1 MGTNAAGLKAK
12 KDSVIENIQ
21 LFSPSVITI
30 QETKF
35 RKPGNLK
42 LENYQT
48 FEKTRIGFGG
58 GLLTAVD
65 KNLEPVL
72 IEVENEDEEI
82 LVVQV
87 KICGSNIRIIN
98 GYGPQEDDPTAKK
111 LSFWQSME
119 QEVAAEWQT

>member
-1 MGTNAAGLKAK
+1 MGTNAAGQKAK
-12 KDSVIENIQ
+12 KDSLMENIK

-35 RKPGNLK
+35 RKPGHLK

-48 FEKTRIGFGG
+48 FEKIRTGFGG

-65 KNLEPVL
+65 KSLKPVL
-72 IEVENEDEEI
+72 IQVENEDPEI

-87 KICGSNIRIIN
+87 KI
-98 GYGPQEDDPTAKK
+98 
-111 LSFWQSME
+111 
-119 QEVAAEWQT
+119 